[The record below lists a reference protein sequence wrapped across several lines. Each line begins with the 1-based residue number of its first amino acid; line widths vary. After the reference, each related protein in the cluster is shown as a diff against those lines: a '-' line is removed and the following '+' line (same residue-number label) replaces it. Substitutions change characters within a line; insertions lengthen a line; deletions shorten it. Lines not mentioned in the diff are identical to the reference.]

1 MQEDKVTL
9 PFEFITTELKFDAD
23 GVATITSESK
33 LDAAWHIKCLP
44 KKVSWMSSASVYS
57 NVL

>member
-33 LDAAWHIKCLP
+33 LDAVWHIKCLP
-44 KKVSWMSSASVYS
+44 KEVS
-57 NVL
+57 